1 LPLLSEELSLRA
13 RTLERTWKENP
24 AKKKKKNDPMVEY
37 FLVSPLFVGLP
48 DHALGIGYRR
58 VNP

>member
-1 LPLLSEELSLRA
+1 MDLGCRFFLPTKRNW
-13 RTLERTWKENP
+13 TFPIPNP